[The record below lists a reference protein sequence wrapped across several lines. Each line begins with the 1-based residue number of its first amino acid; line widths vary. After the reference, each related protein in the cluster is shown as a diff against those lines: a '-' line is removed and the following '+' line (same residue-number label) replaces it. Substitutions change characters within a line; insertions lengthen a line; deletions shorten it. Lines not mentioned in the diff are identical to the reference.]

1 MKVTFFNMSATL
13 AAALM
18 LSQTASAQLRITEVM
33 PRSSPNTA
41 STLNG
46 DWWELTNLGSQSVN
60 LQGYQWANTVDALPS
75 NTSTFFPN
83 FVLNAGQSLIILEGD
98 ADAHVAWRSMWGIA
112 PSVAILGEDEM
123 VDNNPPD
130 GFAFSGLANGDT
142 VFFYDPTGHLVD
154 SYTYSSSAYVRG
166 TTFEVDGAGDDLG
179 LSVLGQNGAI
189 LASNGDIGSPG
200 IAIVPEPAALALLAL
215 AGGVALFP
223 RRRNNQM
230 T

>member
-1 MKVTFFNMSATL
+1 MKVTLFNLIVAA
-13 AAALM
+13 AAALP

-46 DWWELTNLGSQSVN
+46 DWWELTNLGTQSVN

-98 ADAHVAWRSMWGIA
+98 ADAHASWRSMWGIT
-112 PSVAILGEDEM
+112 PSVSILGEDEM

-130 GFAFSGLANGDT
+130 GYAFSGLATGDT
-142 VFFYDPTGHLVD
+142 VFFYDPAGVLLD
-154 SYTYSSSAYVRG
+154 SYSYASSAHVRG
-166 TTFEVDGAGDDLG
+166 TTFEADGAGNDLG
-179 LSVLGQNGAI
+179 LSVVGEYGAV
-189 LASNGDIGSPG
+189 LAANGDIGSPG
-200 IAIVPEPAALALLAL
+200 IAVVPEPSTLAVLTL
-215 AGGVALFP
+215 AGAVCF
-223 RRRNNQM
+223 RRIGRR
-230 T
+230 

>member
-1 MKVTFFNMSATL
+1 MEVTFSNLSAAL
-13 AAALM
+13 AVALM

-33 PRSSPNTA
+33 PRSSTGTA

-46 DWWELTNLGSQSVN
+46 DWWELTNIGSQSIN

-98 ADAHVAWRSMWGIA
+98 ADDHAAWRSMWGIS

-142 VFFYDPTGHLVD
+142 VFFYDPAGVLQD
-154 SYTYSSSAYVRG
+154 SYSYSSSAFVRG
-166 TTFEVDGAGDDLG
+166 TTFEVDGAGIDLG
-179 LSVLGQNGAI
+179 LSVIGENGAI
-189 LASNGDIGSPG
+189 QAANGDIGSPG
-200 IAIVPEPAALALLAL
+200 MAIVPEPTSLTLLAL
-215 AGGVALFP
+215 AGGLVLCP
-223 RRRNNQM
+223 RRAKIS
-230 T
+230 